1 MAQVLRTVAPAAVSP
16 DLLAGPEGY
25 DDVGAIRLHNGMVG
39 LHTVDFFPPVVDD
52 AAAYGAIAAANSLS
66 DIYASGGE
74 AKVVL
79 NLAGFPSDW
88 DDEILQPIFQAAVEK
103 VMEAEALWVGGHSV
117 VSAEPLY
124 GFAIY
129 GEVSEEDLATNDG
142 GRPGDLLFLTK
153 PIGSGSINTGVKR
166 GVADAADVAVA
177 VAGMSRL
184 NRKAA
189 AAMRC
194 VQAKAATDITG
205 FGLFGHAANLARAS
219 KVSLHLSASALP
231 LYPGAAAL
239 AQEGV
244 FSGASARGRANLEG
258 FVSTA
263 DEVPAWLT
271 GIGFDAETS
280 GGLLV
285 AVARE
290 KAEDFLAA
298 IPADEAVAQV
308 GEILEG
314 TAGVVVGA

>member
-1 MAQVLRTVAPAAVSP
+1 MRTVAPAAVSP

-25 DDVGAIRLHNGMVG
+25 DDVGAIRLHNGKVG

-88 DDEILQPIFQAAVEK
+88 GDDILQPIFQAAVEK
-103 VMEAEALWVGGHSV
+103 VQEAGALWVGGHSV
-117 VSAEPLY
+117 VAAEPLY

-129 GEVSEEDLATNDG
+129 GEVAEEDLATNDG
-142 GRPGDLLFLTK
+142 ARPGDLLFLTK
-153 PIGSGSINTGVKR
+153 PIGAGSINTGVKR
-166 GVADAADVAVA
+166 DVADAADVAIA
-177 VAGMSRL
+177 VAGMGRL
-184 NRKAA
+184 NKRAA
-189 AAMRC
+189 AAMRS
-194 VQAKAATDITG
+194 VHAKAATDITG

-239 AQEGV
+239 AQDGV
-244 FSGASARGRANLEG
+244 FSGASSRGRENLEE
-258 FVSTA
+258 FVSLAA
-263 DEVPAWLT
+263 DVPEWLA

-285 AVARE
+285 AIAPE
-290 KAEDFLAA
+290 KAQDFLAA
-298 IPADEAVAQV
+298 IPEDEPVAQV
-308 GEILEG
+308 GEIKQG
-314 TAGVVVGA
+314 TAGVVVGT